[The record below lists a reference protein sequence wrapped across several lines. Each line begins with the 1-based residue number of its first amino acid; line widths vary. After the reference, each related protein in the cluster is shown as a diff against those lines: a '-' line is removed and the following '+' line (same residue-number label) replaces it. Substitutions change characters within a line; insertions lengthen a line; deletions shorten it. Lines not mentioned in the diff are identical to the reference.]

1 ELFHGD
7 AVCLHRT
14 FRTRLPDR
22 HCRTRRGHRR
32 QLQGR
37 WLYLWEK
44 YDSWRARWTY
54 TVVPAA
60 GGRPC
65 PSISLSMSHTFPTR
79 ITIDPGAGAG
89 GHDEIRS
96 AGRGNRFGRYYA
108 GRHG

>member
-1 ELFHGD
+1 HLLSQPPRTGTRRRGTCEPLTNPGRFMRTVNSRVSVVRIASSLELFHGD

-44 YDSWRARWTY
+44 YDSWRVRWTY
-54 TVVPAA
+54 TV
-60 GGRPC
+60 
-65 PSISLSMSHTFPTR
+65 FP
-79 ITIDPGAGAG
+79 PP
-89 GHDEIRS
+89 
-96 AGRGNRFGRYYA
+96 RG
-108 GRHG
+108 

>member
-1 ELFHGD
+1 MHSTPWDVRTVNSRVSVVRIASSLELFHGD

-44 YDSWRARWTY
+44 YDSWRVRWPY
-54 TVVPAA
+54 TVFPPPRGSSPAQ
-60 GGRPC
+60 R
-65 PSISLSMSHTFPTR
+65 SEEHTS
-79 ITIDPGAGAG
+79 DLQ
-89 GHDEIRS
+89 
-96 AGRGNRFGRYYA
+96 
-108 GRHG
+108 